1 MDLLPVDDGQP
12 ISDQTAFG
20 RENCTGRADA
30 RRQEDN
36 LNDAQASYCFVRT
49 DQPEPQGS

>member
-1 MDLLPVDDGQP
+1 MVLPSFDDGQS
-12 ISDQTAFG
+12 ISDQTIFD
-20 RENCTGRADA
+20 REDTTGRADA